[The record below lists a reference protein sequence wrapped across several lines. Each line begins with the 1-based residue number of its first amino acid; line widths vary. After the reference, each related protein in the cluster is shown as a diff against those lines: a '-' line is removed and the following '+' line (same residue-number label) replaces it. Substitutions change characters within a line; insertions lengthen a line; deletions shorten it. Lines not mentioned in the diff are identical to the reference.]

1 MCGLPSSLLAPCQ
14 QPMLSPLLL
23 ICTSTAPPITD
34 SPAMTVG
41 RATDAITDKGMA
53 TLAVLK
59 ELPVMHMIVDRQVR
73 YQKSYLGTTFDI
85 PKPNSAGPF
94 YLITHGC
101 RVGVFSSLWVLLQLS
116 AFLLPN
122 ILTGNVLTLMF
133 KMSAFPST
141 VACHPLMQLFWVS
154 LMPSCTK
161 R

>member
-1 MCGLPSSLLAPCQ
+1 
-14 QPMLSPLLL
+14 
-23 ICTSTAPPITD
+23 
-34 SPAMTVG
+34 MTVG

-59 ELPVMHMIVDRQVR
+59 ELPVMHMIVDRQVQ

-122 ILTGNVLTLMF
+122 ILTGNVLTLTF

-141 VACHPLMQLFWVS
+141 VACHPAQRGE
-154 LMPSCTK
+154 PSRLIRICIYADHLAFTSMLPFL
-161 R
+161 